1 MQKATK
7 FQKNI
12 YFCSIDYNKAF
23 NCVDHNKLWKI
34 LKEMGIPDHLICLLR
49 NLFAGQE
56 TIVRTLHETTDMLTI
71 ERGVQQ
77 GCILSP
83 CWFKFY
89 AELLFSC
96 SVLSDSLWPHGLQHD
111 RLPYSSPS
119 PGACSNS
126 CPLSK
131 LCYPNI
137 FYSVISFSAC
147 LQSFPASGSFLKNQ
161 LYISAGQSIE
171 ASASALPIKI
181 DDSFPLELIG
191 LISWQSKELS
201 RVFSNMIS
209 SLCSAFFM
217 IQCSHPYM
225 TTGKTIAL
233 TRWTIVGKI
242 MSLLFTMLLGW
253 S

>member
-12 YFCSIDYNKAF
+12 YFCSIDYSKAF

-34 LKEMGIPDHLICLLR
+34 LKEMGLPDHLICLLR
-49 NLFAGQE
+49 NLFAGQA
-56 TIVRTLHETTDMLTI
+56 TIVRTLHETTDMFTI
-71 ERGVQQ
+71 ERGVRQ

-83 CWFKFY
+83 CWLKFY

-111 RLPYSSPS
+111 RLPYPL
-119 PGACSNS
+119 PYPRVCSIS
-126 CPLSK
+126 RASRWWCHATIL
-131 LCYPNI
+131 
-137 FYSVISFSAC
+137 YSVIPFC
-147 LQSFPASGSFLKNQ
+147 FQSFPASGSFLKNQ
-161 LYISAGQSIE
+161 LYVSSGESIE
-171 ASASALPIKI
+171 ALASTLPMKI
-181 DDSFPLELIG
+181 DDIFPLELIG

-201 RVFSNMIS
+201 RVFSSMTSI
-209 SLCSAFFM
+209 LCSAFFM